1 MKKSLV
7 LILMLLV
14 VFCSYLQPA
23 AARTSENVINSYN
36 ELEADFYK
44 GKFTLVDLE
53 KKLKKLTDDLVQSKN
68 SYDKFYYL
76 GKLNFLLGEIS
87 DLQNQEEKSINY
99 YESAKKSVETALEY
113 KKNSNIYNLI
123 GKLYI
128 RLLNKKGAFYAIRN
142 GQKTFDLINK
152 AVDLNN
158 ENYSAYNSLGIIYLQ
173 APKIG
178 GGDTAKSEKFFKK
191 ALKSDKE
198 IDNFIS
204 YYYLAELYA
213 KKENKN
219 LKKDFREK
227 AENIFPESYYLKNN

>member
-1 MKKSLV
+1 MKNYLV

-14 VFCSYLQPA
+14 VLGSCLQPA
-23 AARTSENVINSYN
+23 AARINENVINSYN

-53 KKLKKLTDDLVQSKN
+53 KKLKKFTDDLVQSKN

-76 GKLNFLLGEIS
+76 GKSNFLLGEIS
-87 DLQNQEEKSINY
+87 DLQSQEEKSINY
-99 YESAKKSVETALEY
+99 YESAKKSAETVLEY
-113 KKNSNIYNLI
+113 EKNSNIYNLL
-123 GKLYI
+123 GKIYI

-158 ENYSAYNSLGIIYLQ
+158 KNYSAYNSLGIIYLQ

-178 GGDTAKSEKFFKK
+178 GGDTAKSEKFLKK
-191 ALKSDKE
+191 ALNSDKE

-219 LKKDFREK
+219 SEKDFREK